1 MTTVPFGDRNHRGT
15 DCQQHLRNEVPIWNA
30 NKPVRVVFPDPIFPA
45 IAICIKVL
53 WFYNL

>member
-15 DCQQHLRNEVPIWNA
+15 DCQPHLRNGSHLKCFA
-30 NKPVRVVFPDPIFPA
+30 NKLVRVVFPDPIFPA

-53 WFYNL
+53 